1 MKKIFLSL
9 LLLLFLLTGCYYT
22 KFDGSGNFIIDKNNT
37 QSVIFQE
44 NEMGYSTSEYF
55 LFRMSNASNPQIV
68 GLYEGK
74 IYENNLV
81 SKIVIDDRNFTLL
94 NYINNT
100 IFVTNNLGLQELIYN
115 QKEKV
120 ASKAITSDTLSGY
133 KQNGFSEVVRY
144 QNEEKYLEM
153 RSKASSTNIFSD
165 VANQNIQAVSLN
177 TKIISLDS
185 ERIQLTRLHNY
196 CLINN
201 QNQLVVRTTSSGY
214 IYKENE
220 SEENYTNIDISTSE
234 KVIFDEAFAIKKA
247 IFVING
253 QKDFLYIITN
263 DNTIYSYNL
272 QTDEYIIKDTYNNIL
287 LFKQYEDFV
296 YIVNGNKIII
306 LDETLT
312 EVHNTE
318 VELYKTIAGASWYN
332 DGTES
337 YIRYAVIES
346 NTLKLARVDF
356 NLDDYRNSKNWGS
369 YNTSVFIYLSYC
381 NFKKILL

>member
-272 QTDEYIIKDTYNNIL
+272 QTDEYIITDTYNNIL

-356 NLDDYRNSKNWGS
+356 NLDDYRNSKN
-369 YNTSVFIYLSYC
+369 
-381 NFKKILL
+381 